1 MHVLWPL
8 GAGDNSTESKWFI
21 RRKSPEHEHKTI
33 QLFGIRFHGM
43 HIGLVSPG
51 VCNKLVENCRFDL
64 FLCACKMRCT
74 RTTHTPLFMN
84 MNMMSSVVCRVC
96 FGWNRKLQAYQ
107 MLFSEICTKY
117 VRSDIFVDSFII
129 ILAHLNYSLVRLRTV
144 CVRVCVY
151 RCHVAGALW
160 ATAKANRTQW

>member
-1 MHVLWPL
+1 MSTKRFNCSEYVFMGCTLGWCRLECVTSWWKIVALIYFCAHVKWDALAQRTHHCSFGENWIWPEYKAL
-8 GAGDNSTESKWFI
+8 
-21 RRKSPEHEHKTI
+21 
-33 QLFGIRFHGM
+33 
-43 HIGLVSPG
+43 
-51 VCNKLVENCRFDL
+51 
-64 FLCACKMRCT
+64 
-74 RTTHTPLFMN
+74 N